1 MNVELQ
7 SFLERLAEV
16 LEVPAIGLS
25 DDFRAVPMWGSLV
38 GFSVMVMFDLEYG
51 VGLTAEELKSAKTVA
66 DLARKAGVG
75 GQAADA

>member
-16 LEVPAIGLS
+16 LEVPAIGLA

-51 VGLTAEELKSAKTVA
+51 VELTAEELKAAKTVA
-66 DLARKAGVG
+66 DLARKAGVIS
-75 GQAADA
+75 QAEDA